1 MKFLMLLFSLLPFF
15 NNDFNK
21 KELNMKCQYEEVP
34 EIKYEYGNY
43 SIIEHNDKI
52 EILYS
57 DVRIELVNN
66 IYHYKII
73 HIDDSLVVFYKNN
86 DHNLLLHSN
95 LLYLSILCR
104 EMSLLHMMPISYY
117 TLDIL

>member
-21 KELNMKCQYEEVP
+21 KELNMKCQYEEVS

-43 SIIEHNDKI
+43 SIIEHNNKI
-52 EILYS
+52 EILYNN
-57 DVRIELVNN
+57 VRIELVNN

-73 HIDDSLVVFYKNN
+73 NIDDSLVVFYKNN
-86 DHNLLLHSN
+86 KNDYINFYKFNKGKYALNSKINNIHLNYNLL
-95 LLYLSILCR
+95 
-104 EMSLLHMMPISYY
+104 
-117 TLDIL
+117 